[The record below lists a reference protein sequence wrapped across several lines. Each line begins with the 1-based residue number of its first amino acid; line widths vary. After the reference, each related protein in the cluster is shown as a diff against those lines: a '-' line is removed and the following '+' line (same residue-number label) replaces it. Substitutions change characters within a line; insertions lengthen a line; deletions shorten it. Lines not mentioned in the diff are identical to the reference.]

1 VQEKTQ
7 ADNPARVVGKV
18 YEKLG
23 GSRGLE
29 GSDRSDHIYLESTT
43 IILKRSYKELLTVNN

>member
-7 ADNPARVVGKV
+7 TDNTARIVGKV

-23 GSRGLE
+23 GSRSLE
-29 GSDRSDHIYLESTT
+29 GSERSDHIYLESTN
-43 IILKRSYKELLTVNN
+43 IIFKRSYKKLLTINN

>member
-1 VQEKTQ
+1 MQEKSQT
-7 ADNPARVVGKV
+7 DNTARVVGKV

-23 GSRGLE
+23 GSRDLE
-29 GSDRSDHIYLESTT
+29 GSERGDHIYLESTN